1 MRKSTVFP
9 VSNTSLSLLKEWT
22 LLDASPALQ
31 GSLASHCWEFSQQV
45 PGKSANPELISTKVS
60 LSDADSEW
68 RGLDRSCQE
77 SVDAPATPQSLDPGP
92 LGGTASSTTASGLLL
107 GEVASGTFPL
117 VEGQ

>member
-1 MRKSTVFP
+1 MSPSSSYFFLHST
-9 VSNTSLSLLKEWT
+9 
-22 LLDASPALQ
+22 
-31 GSLASHCWEFSQQV
+31 ASHCWEFSQQV